1 MFHINHVLVPPAI
14 HAVMADGVAKVNAF
28 IGPSHVSVITGADI
42 YLPIVDRYQVPV
54 VVSGFE
60 PVDVMEAL
68 LMMVRQKVEVAT
80 RWRCNTAG
88 RSPPAATGP
97 PSGWSSAFRDP
108 RALSLAWPWGY
119 QRLRPAPAGCLCQ
132 ARCRAPLSTQ

>member
-1 MFHINHVLVPPAI
+1 ALLAAAEEQEVDNLLFHINHVLVPPAI

-60 PVDVMEAL
+60 PVDVME
-68 LMMVRQKVEVAT
+68 
-80 RWRCNTAG
+80 
-88 RSPPAATGP
+88 
-97 PSGWSSAFRDP
+97 
-108 RALSLAWPWGY
+108 
-119 QRLRPAPAGCLCQ
+119 
-132 ARCRAPLSTQ
+132 